1 MNIHYQ
7 FINPDKLKAVYIGKN
22 YGCRR
27 LKQIKYKYF
36 SDKALRIWDLCYA
49 FFDREYKVAMNR
61 NSEDFLLAKDFEH
74 IFEVMVDTLVGGDD
88 KQKLPKELVEQKDG
102 KLVDHMFIGQ
112 GLIEQSDLSTE
123 LTYYIGDSKYYKRL
137 KNGKIQL
144 GDKSIYKQYT
154 YARNVIQWNMNLF
167 LDGDDNGDQPQLR
180 DNLTEG
186 YNPIPNFFISARIPN
201 KRDGEDKF
209 LSFDD
214 KELKSQEGGI
224 QLNRQ
229 FENRLFD
236 RDTLLLCHYD
246 VNFLYIVSLYGRS
259 NKNAQAIWREYVR
272 KEFRRKIQ
280 ETLNRLYS
288 FRTLQP
294 RKGMDCY
301 QFIQN
306 NFQQLNGK
314 LYRPKANCNYLVLA
328 MIKNDEPEVWKSLNV
343 KVETVEGEV
352 TKNNELLN
360 SLQSYFYVSNPFKLG
375 TNFHIDNVEDVGTL
389 DRQSKEKKNIL
400 TGLVR
405 TTDNN
410 FEMFSKHIS
419 KTYTIEAI
427 PRSINFMDIEFF
439 LPMVGGYVDG
449 YYKVEKVYLGTK
461 NGEWCLKLNLSTYIS
476 LGEKRV
482 QIYRIK
488 MQPGE
493 LISYDLMMKLYE

>member
-1 MNIHYQ
+1 
-7 FINPDKLKAVYIGKN
+7 
-22 YGCRR
+22 
-27 LKQIKYKYF
+27 
-36 SDKALRIWDLCYA
+36 
-49 FFDREYKVAMNR
+49 
-61 NSEDFLLAKDFEH
+61 
-74 IFEVMVDTLVGGDD
+74 
-88 KQKLPKELVEQKDG
+88 
-102 KLVDHMFIGQ
+102 
-112 GLIEQSDLSTE
+112 
-123 LTYYIGDSKYYKRL
+123 
-137 KNGKIQL
+137 
-144 GDKSIYKQYT
+144 
-154 YARNVIQWNMNLF
+154 MNLF

-214 KELKSQEGGI
+214 KELRSQERGI

-405 TTDNN
+405 TTDSD
-410 FEMFSKHIS
+410 FEMFAKHTS
-419 KTYTIEAI
+419 KTYTMETI
-427 PRSINFMDIEFF
+427 PTTINIMDIEYF
-439 LPMVGGYVDG
+439 LPIVDECIDG
-449 YYKVEKVYLGTK
+449 YYKVDKVFFDMKDNKL
-461 NGEWCLKLNLSTYIS
+461 CLKLNLSSYVS
-476 LGEKRV
+476 LNDKWL
-482 QIYRIK
+482 QIKNVK
-488 MQPGE
+488 MQSGE
-493 LISYDLMMKLYE
+493 LISYGFMMKLYE